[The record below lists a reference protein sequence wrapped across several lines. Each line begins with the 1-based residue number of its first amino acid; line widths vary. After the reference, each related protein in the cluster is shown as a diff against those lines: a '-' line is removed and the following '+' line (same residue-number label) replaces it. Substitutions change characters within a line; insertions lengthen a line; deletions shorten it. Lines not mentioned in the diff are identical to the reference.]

1 MAYFDNAATTYPK
14 PEVVYT
20 FMDEFYRNNGA
31 SVGRGNYE
39 KAMSV
44 SHLLQDTRKRI
55 QGLLNCY
62 AKQVVFT
69 PTATIALN
77 IILQGLFHGEKK
89 TVYITPFEH
98 NAVTRTLH
106 HYEGENLVEV
116 YELTVNGDLQYDL
129 SAIKRQ
135 FYEHKPDVL
144 IMSHASNVCGLVAP
158 VEELSVV
165 AKEYGAVVIIDMAQ
179 TAGLVPCNVG
189 LETIDFAV
197 FAGHKTLYGPTGI
210 SGFVMNPTV
219 AINPVLFGGTGYDSA
234 NQDMP
239 ISLPERFE
247 MGTMNSSGV
256 AGLNAA
262 LRWIEETGIDV
273 IAKKEDENRKRLI
286 DLLGRYD
293 FIQLVG
299 AKTGRQY
306 VGVVSALID
315 GISSDSCGSLFDRLG
330 IAVRTGLQCAPLAHK
345 FLGTF
350 PAGTVR
356 FSVSYFTTDEDYFEL
371 ERALTYI
378 ANNL

>member
-20 FMDEFYRNNGA
+20 FMDEFYRANGA

-44 SHLLQDTRKRI
+44 SHLLQGTRKRL
-55 QGLLNCY
+55 QKLLNCY

-77 IILQGLFHGEKK
+77 IILQGLFHGERK

-106 HYEGENLVEV
+106 HFEGENTVEV
-116 YELTVNGDLQYDL
+116 FELTVSRDLQYDL
-129 SAIKRQ
+129 DAIKRQ
-135 FYEHKPDVL
+135 FSDHKPDVM

-158 VEELSVV
+158 VEALSVM
-165 AKEYGAVVIIDMAQ
+165 AKEYGAVVIVDMAQ
-179 TAGLVPCNVG
+179 TAGLIPCNIG

-210 SGFVMNPTV
+210 SGFVMNPDVTLK
-219 AINPVLFGGTGYDSA
+219 PVFFGGTGYDSA

-239 ISLPERFE
+239 SSLPERFE
-247 MGTMNSSGV
+247 MGTMNSSGI

-262 LRWIEETGIDV
+262 LRWIDQTGIEV
-273 IAKKEDENRKRLI
+273 IAKKEEENRNRLI

-293 FIQLVG
+293 FVQLVG
-299 AKTGRQY
+299 AREDRQY
-306 VGVVSALID
+306 VGVVSTLID

-356 FSVSYFTTDEDYFEL
+356 FSVSFFTTDEDYLEL

-378 ANNL
+378 KDNL

>member
-20 FMDEFYRNNGA
+20 YMDEFYRANGA

-44 SHLLQDTRKRI
+44 SHLLQDTRNRI

-77 IILQGLFHGEKK
+77 IILQGLFYGEKK

-116 YELTVNGDLQYDL
+116 YELTVNSDLQYDL
-129 SAIKRQ
+129 NAIKRQ

-219 AINPVLFGGTGYDSA
+219 AIRPVLFGGTGYDSA

-239 ISLPERFE
+239 TSFPERFE
-247 MGTMNSSGV
+247 MGTMNTSGV

-262 LRWIEETGIDV
+262 LRWIEETGINV
-273 IAKKEDENRKRLI
+273 IAKKEEENRNRLI

-299 AKTGRQY
+299 ARADRHY
-306 VGVVSALID
+306 VGVVSTLIE

-356 FSVSYFTTDEDYFEL
+356 FSVSYFTTDDDYLEL

-378 ANNL
+378 NDNL

>member
-20 FMDEFYRNNGA
+20 FMDEFYRANGA

-44 SHLLQDTRKRI
+44 SHLLQGTRKRL
-55 QGLLNCY
+55 QKLLNCY

-77 IILQGLFHGEKK
+77 IILQGLFHGERK

-106 HYEGENLVEV
+106 HFEGENTVEV
-116 YELTVNGDLQYDL
+116 FELTVSRDLQYDL
-129 SAIKRQ
+129 DAIKRQ
-135 FYEHKPDVL
+135 FSDHKPDVL

-158 VEELSVV
+158 VEALSVM
-165 AKEYGAVVIIDMAQ
+165 AKEYGAVVIVDMAQ
-179 TAGLVPCNVG
+179 TAGLIPCNIG

-210 SGFVMNPTV
+210 SGFVMNPDVTLK
-219 AINPVLFGGTGYDSA
+219 PVFFGGTGYDSA

-239 ISLPERFE
+239 SSLPERFE
-247 MGTMNSSGV
+247 MGTMNSSGI

-262 LRWIEETGIDV
+262 LRWIDQTGIEV
-273 IAKKEDENRKRLI
+273 IAKKEEENRNRLI

-293 FIQLVG
+293 FVQLVG
-299 AKTGRQY
+299 AREDRQY
-306 VGVVSALID
+306 VGVVSTL
-315 GISSDSCGSLFDRLG
+315 R
-330 IAVRTGLQCAPLAHK
+330 
-345 FLGTF
+345 
-350 PAGTVR
+350 
-356 FSVSYFTTDEDYFEL
+356 
-371 ERALTYI
+371 
-378 ANNL
+378 

>member
-299 AKTGRQY
+299 AKRVDNT
-306 VGVVSALID
+306 
-315 GISSDSCGSLFDRLG
+315 
-330 IAVRTGLQCAPLAHK
+330 
-345 FLGTF
+345 
-350 PAGTVR
+350 
-356 FSVSYFTTDEDYFEL
+356 
-371 ERALTYI
+371 
-378 ANNL
+378 